1 MEDQRQKKVQ
11 FIEDYIGEGNIGEGE
26 DYEGG
31 RSKWEIK
38 F

>member
-26 DYEGG
+26 DLNPPT
-31 RSKWEIK
+31 SLIVV
-38 F
+38 